1 MKDTL
6 VVPRSADYIDKHMSS
21 PFRQI
26 AYSPESSHGL
36 LLDDERKRVGDAF
49 GIFTYTRSIR
59 AWEQAGGRF
68 LHIN

>member
-36 LLDDERKRVGDAF
+36 LLDDERERLVMHSGFLLTLGQYGHGNKRA
-49 GIFTYTRSIR
+49 
-59 AWEQAGGRF
+59 AGSST
-68 LHIN
+68 